1 MESPNIQDGEP
12 TNAEIKVSWKPTS
25 PSKSDNK
32 NSTEQD
38 RPSTCDRQ
46 GRRHSSSLSAI
57 VGNISSRLKRSS
69 STVGSSS
76 AVCIPESKV
85 PPTGSM
91 STPSKRKNP
100 SSTSATI
107 QPENMATRGH
117 SRRSSTPTNQKCDD
131 SAFNQKGRKASLTGF
146 FSGTR
151 KFSLQLYQNGGDQL
165 PPRPPLM
172 IRESNMD
179 NQTIISNTT
188 NKSSQNAE
196 GLGQIGVFDGIRNGI
211 PSDVALNNNITPSC
225 SSTSRVFGGTFNNKA
240 LSDRRHRIHKHSLQ
254 QGNKWKLLQQK
265 VLGNLD
271 EEKDDDQELCNGQSD
286 GKVLFKFLLL
296 NDNDKMNIATSLR
309 IQIYELLGIY

>member
-1 MESPNIQDGEP
+1 MESPNLQDAEP
-12 TNAEIKVSWKPTS
+12 TSAEIKISWKPAA

-76 AVCIPESKV
+76 TVCISESKGT
-85 PPTGSM
+85 PTGSM

-100 SSTSATI
+100 STSSAI
-107 QPENMATRGH
+107 MQPENMATTRGH

-188 NKSSQNAE
+188 NESSQNAE
-196 GLGQIGVFDGIRNGI
+196 GLDQIGVFDGIRNGI
-211 PSDVALNNNITPSC
+211 PGDVALNNNITPSC
-225 SSTSRVFGGTFNNKA
+225 SSTSRVFGSTFNNKT

-271 EEKDDDQELCNGQSD
+271 EEKDDEELWNGQSD
-286 GKVLFKFLLL
+286 GKALLKLGFLMITI
-296 NDNDKMNIATSLR
+296 K
-309 IQIYELLGIY
+309 

>member
-1 MESPNIQDGEP
+1 MESPNLQNAEP
-12 TNAEIKVSWKPTS
+12 TSAEIKISWKPAA

-32 NSTEQD
+32 SSTEQD

-57 VGNISSRLKRSS
+57 VGTISSRLKRSS
-69 STVGSSS
+69 STVGSSN
-76 AVCIPESKV
+76 AVCISESKG
-85 PPTGSM
+85 PPAGST

-100 SSTSATI
+100 STSSAI
-107 QPENMATRGH
+107 MQPENMATTRGH
-117 SRRSSTPTNQKCDD
+117 SRRSSTPINQKCDD
-131 SAFNQKGRKASLTGF
+131 SAVNHKGRKASLTGF
-146 FSGTR
+146 FSGTTR

-179 NQTIISNTT
+179 NQTIITNTAH
-188 NKSSQNAE
+188 KSSQNAE
-196 GLGQIGVFDGIRNGI
+196 GLAQTGAFDGIRNGI

-225 SSTSRVFGGTFNNKA
+225 SSTSRVFGSTFNNKT

-271 EEKDDDQELCNGQSD
+271 EEKDDEELWNGQSD
-286 GKVLFKFLLL
+286 GKALLEFCFLMITI
-296 NDNDKMNIATSLR
+296 K
-309 IQIYELLGIY
+309 

>member
-1 MESPNIQDGEP
+1 MESPNLQDAEP
-12 TNAEIKVSWKPTS
+12 TSAEIKISWKPAS

-32 NSTEQD
+32 SSTEQD

-76 AVCIPESKV
+76 AVCISESKG
-85 PPTGSM
+85 PPTGST
-91 STPSKRKNP
+91 STPSKRKHP
-100 SSTSATI
+100 STSTM
-107 QPENMATRGH
+107 QLENMATTRGH
-117 SRRSSTPTNQKCDD
+117 SRRSSTPINQKCDD
-131 SAFNQKGRKASLTGF
+131 SAFNHKGRKASLTGF

-165 PPRPPLM
+165 PPRPSLM

-179 NQTIISNTT
+179 NQTIITNTT
-188 NKSSQNAE
+188 HKSSQNAD
-196 GLGQIGVFDGIRNGI
+196 GLAQTGAFDGIRNGI

-225 SSTSRVFGGTFNNKA
+225 SSTSRVFGSTFNNKA

-271 EEKDDDQELCNGQSD
+271 EEKDDEELWNGQSD
-286 GKVLFKFLLL
+286 GKVLLKLCFFMITIK
-296 NDNDKMNIATSLR
+296 
-309 IQIYELLGIY
+309 

>member
-12 TNAEIKVSWKPTS
+12 TNAEIKISWKPAS
-25 PSKSDNK
+25 PSKSDIK

-57 VGNISSRLKRSS
+57 VGSISSRLKRSS
-69 STVGSSS
+69 STVGASS

-85 PPTGSM
+85 APTGSM

-100 SSTSATI
+100 SSTSSM
-107 QPENMATRGH
+107 QQENMATRGH

-188 NKSSQNAE
+188 DKASQNAE
-196 GLGQIGVFDGIRNGI
+196 VLDQIGVFDGIRNGI

-225 SSTSRVFGGTFNNKA
+225 SSTSRVFGGTFNNKT

-271 EEKDDDQELCNGQSD
+271 EEKDDDQELCNGKSD
-286 GKVLFKFLLL
+286 GKVLLQFCYLMIKI
-296 NDNDKMNIATSLR
+296 KGIIR
-309 IQIYELLGIY
+309 IY

>member
-1 MESPNIQDGEP
+1 MESPNLQDGEP
-12 TNAEIKVSWKPTS
+12 TSAEIKISWKS
-25 PSKSDNK
+25 ASASKSDNK

-38 RPSTCDRQ
+38 RPSTCDKQ

-76 AVCIPESKV
+76 AVCKSESKV
-85 PPTGSM
+85 TPTGSM

-100 SSTSATI
+100 STSAM

-117 SRRSSTPTNQKCDD
+117 SRRSSTPINQNCDD
-131 SAFNQKGRKASLTGF
+131 LAFNHKGRKTSLTGF

-151 KFSLQLYQNGGDQL
+151 KFSLQLYHNGGDQL

-172 IRESNMD
+172 ITESNID
-179 NQTIISNTT
+179 NQTIITNTT
-188 NKSSQNAE
+188 HNSSQNAE
-196 GLGQIGVFDGIRNGI
+196 GLAQTGVFDGIRNGI
-211 PSDVALNNNITPSC
+211 SSDVALNNNITPSC
-225 SSTSRVFGGTFNNKA
+225 SSTSRVFGSTFNNKA

-286 GKVLFKFLLL
+286 GKLPLKFCYLMI
-296 NDNDKMNIATSLR
+296 KIK
-309 IQIYELLGIY
+309 

>member
-12 TNAEIKVSWKPTS
+12 TNAEIKISWKPAS
-25 PSKSDNK
+25 PSKSDIK

-38 RPSTCDRQ
+38 SPSTCDRQ

-76 AVCIPESKV
+76 AVCISESKG

-100 SSTSATI
+100 STSAM
-107 QPENMATRGH
+107 QPPENMATTRGH
-117 SRRSSTPTNQKCDD
+117 SRRSSTPINQKCDD
-131 SAFNQKGRKASLTGF
+131 SAFNHKGRKASLTGF

-151 KFSLQLYQNGGDQL
+151 KFSLQLYHNGGDQL

-179 NQTIISNTT
+179 NQTIITNTT
-188 NKSSQNAE
+188 HKSSQNAE
-196 GLGQIGVFDGIRNGI
+196 GLAQTGAFDGIRNGI

-225 SSTSRVFGGTFNNKA
+225 SSTSRVFGSTFNNKA

-286 GKVLFKFLLL
+286 GKILFKFRYLMITI
-296 NDNDKMNIATSLR
+296 K
-309 IQIYELLGIY
+309 